1 MATLSREVIRNL
13 NEVVQP
19 FCASIYLPIQQT
31 GDPALQQG
39 NARALKGQLKMLR
52 EKLEKEG
59 MPPNSIESFTLP
71 LENLVGDSAFWRK
84 QAGGL
89 AVFLSDQGMDYYP
102 LPFSPEPRLFLAN
115 QFYLQPLLSYF
126 SGDGQYFVLN
136 LALEN
141 IRLFKGSKYSF
152 SEEDVAA
159 WVPGSIETVVG
170 DDYRPRNAQV
180 RSFPGMQQGAS
191 YHGYGEGKDDRK
203 TEIMRYIREVEKGI
217 SKKLNGEDA
226 PLVLTGT
233 DYLVQMYRNFNAYLG
248 LYPQSLAGN
257 QQHIGLEELHQKT
270 WSLVSPH
277 FTAPRLRHRAHFLQ
291 FQDTPQTSSDIAEV
305 LPAALYGK
313 VEALFIRKNT
323 DIWGIYDPARAA
335 VEIHP
340 GPGRSNTSLTG
351 LAAMQTFLQG
361 GQVYLSSPEEMPFE
375 EAVICALYR
384 Y

>member
-1 MATLSREVIRNL
+1 MATLSREVIRKL
-13 NEVVQP
+13 NEVVRP
-19 FCASIYLPIQQT
+19 FCASIYLPTHQT
-31 GDPALQQG
+31 GDPAVQQA
-39 NARALKGQLKMLR
+39 NARALKQQLKILR

-59 MPPNSIESFTLP
+59 MSPSAIESYTLP
-71 LENLVGDSAFWRK
+71 LENLVRESGFWRK
-84 QAGGL
+84 RTEGI
-89 AVFLSDQGMDYYP
+89 AVFLSDQRMDDYP
-102 LPFSPEPRLFLAN
+102 LPFPPEPRLFLAN
-115 QFYLQPLLSYF
+115 HFYLQPLLSCF
-126 SGDGQYFVLN
+126 SDDGQYFVLN

-141 IRLFKGSKYSF
+141 IRFFKGSKYSF
-152 SEEDVAA
+152 SEEDIAA

-170 DDYRPRNAQV
+170 DDYRPRNTQV

-233 DYLVQMYRNFNAYLG
+233 DYLVQTYRNFNAYLG
-248 LYPQSLAGN
+248 LYPESLAGN

-270 WSLVSPH
+270 WALVSPH
-277 FTAPRLRHRAHFLQ
+277 FTAPRLRHRARFQQ

-335 VEIHP
+335 VEINP
-340 GPGRSNTSLTG
+340 GPGRANTSLTG
-351 LAAMQTFLQG
+351 LAAIQTFLQG

-375 EAVICALYR
+375 EAVVCALYR